1 MNRIDIPERQV
12 RDALKAAPTM
22 TAAAVSLGVSRRTLY
37 RLLERHGIDIK
48 RIVA

>member
-12 RDALKAAPTM
+12 RDAIKAGPTM
-22 TAAAVSLGVSRRTLY
+22 TAAAASLGLSRRTLY
-37 RLLERHGIDIK
+37 RLMARHGIEIK